1 MWCFLF
7 FALLAASLMV
17 IGHYERRVRALENNP
32 RERVRI
38 VPRSMY
44 DEQLGVDWVSESLPK
59 LDHGN

>member
-17 IGHYERRVRALENNP
+17 IGHYERRVRTLEANP

-38 VPRSMY
+38 VPRTLY
-44 DEQLGVDWVSESLPK
+44 DEQLGVDWVSES
-59 LDHGN
+59 